1 MLKTNKV
8 TLYIAATF
16 LLTMLAAKSFS
27 QDFKS
32 DLMLV
37 SKTVMADTAYKSE
50 YYHGAYNNSNVMQ
63 LHNNKGIAAYNPLA
77 LTLKGSMFVY
87 QHILSP
93 QLSRQCPY
101 EITCSNFSK
110 AAIHEFGIVKGL
122 FIAGDR
128 IMRCNRISL
137 LDINFLN
144 IEPTTGKIIDFPS
157 KYK

>member
-1 MLKTNKV
+1 M
-8 TLYIAATF
+8 A
-16 LLTMLAAKSFS
+16 TMLAAKGFA

-37 SKTVMADTAYKSE
+37 TKAVMADTAYKSE
-50 YYHGAYNNSNVMQ
+50 YYHGAYNSSNVMQ

-93 QLSRQCPY
+93 QLSKQCPY